1 MAAFEHT
8 LALLEKAIKRG
19 LQEYEA
25 NPEKFEPNPNETL
38 KGSKATIA
46 EYGRPWWVC
55 QPHVRPLPEEAF
67 ETGALREKGSKPVP
81 KGEKEEIKDS
91 GDANASTSD
100 GTVTPGDSAATP
112 TTSTKIDPLVSG

>member
-8 LALLEKAIKRG
+8 LALLEKAIKGG

-25 NPEKFEPNPNETL
+25 SPEKFETKPDETL
-38 KGSKATIA
+38 TGSKATIA
-46 EYGRPWWVC
+46 EYGRPWWIC

-81 KGEKEEIKDS
+81 KGEKEPTKES
-91 GDANASTSD
+91 GDGNTSTSE
-100 GTVTPGDSAATP
+100 GTVTPGDGAAD
-112 TTSTKIDPLVSG
+112 SLVSG